1 MDENARSLI
10 DHTGI
15 YPHRPVATEPSVS
28 VILPILDE
36 VDLIDDVIGDIMAQD
51 YPGPLELIVADGRST
66 DGTKAKLDNWA
77 NREPRVKVID
87 NPNRRQAF
95 GLNLAAAAAS
105 GSILVR
111 ADGHTRYAPD
121 YVSKSIRAIE
131 ELDAAVGGRMRPS
144 GESDFGRAVTAA
156 MASPLTMGPGRFHHA
171 TTREQVDT
179 VYLGA
184 FEKSGF
190 EELGGFRPFPSGTSE
205 DADFYYRWR
214 VSGRTVFVDPAIEST
229 YRPRDTP
236 GALWRQYLRYGQGK
250 AEMLWLNGELP
261 SLRPLAPLLLVLG
274 LLAGLIVGV
283 GNGVWWPIVVISGG
297 WALLLIWVAV
307 RSQASPALVLI
318 AAGIMHLAYGIG
330 MVWGLIRGPGPIR
343 SLRS

>member
-1 MDENARSLI
+1 M
-10 DHTGI
+10 
-15 YPHRPVATEPSVS
+15 ATEPSVS
-28 VILPILDE
+28 VILPVLDE
-36 VDLIDDVIGDIMAQD
+36 VDLIDDVVADILAQD
-51 YPGPLELIVADGRST
+51 YHGPLELIVADGGSR
-66 DGTKAKLDNWA
+66 DGTKAKLDDWVS
-77 NREPRVKVID
+77 REPRVKVID

-95 GLNLAAAAAS
+95 GLNLAAAVAS

-121 YVSKSIRAIE
+121 YVSSSVRAIE

-144 GESDFGRAVTAA
+144 SESEFGRAVTAA
-156 MASPLTMGPGRFHHA
+156 MESPLAIGPGRFHHA
-171 TTREQVDT
+171 TTREKVDT

-214 VSGRTVFVDPAIEST
+214 VSGRTVFVDPAIVST
-229 YRPRDTP
+229 YLPRDAP

-261 SLRPLAPLLLVLG
+261 SVRPLAPLLLVLG
-274 LLAGLIVGV
+274 LLGGLIVGF
-283 GNGVWWPIVVISGG
+283 GNGVWWPIVVILGG

-307 RSQASPALVLI
+307 RSEASPVRVLI